1 MTQFLSYAIP
11 GLPYGCVF
19 ALMAVGLVLTYQTSG
34 VFNLAYGAQAYASAL
49 IFYVCVNAGW
59 PNWAAF
65 LAAVVVVAPLLGL
78 AMDRFLYRFIRSA
91 PVLVKLVSALGMLIV
106 IPSALQLIFGNQAR
120 LAPPSLWLAPGSVYF
135 HLAGDAI
142 NGTELSTVIVTLAVV
157 LLLSLMSHF
166 TQIGLRMRAMAESP
180 RMVQLAG
187 INSERVGVA
196 IWVLSSFLA
205 GLAGVLLA
213 PLFAELQA
221 LNFTELLVAAIAAAA
236 LGSLTSLPLAFWGG
250 IGLGVIQELLG
261 GYLPSGTVLS
271 SGLRPALPF
280 VVLIV
285 LLLALPG
292 LRERWFHD
300 DPLAGCDPPPPPMAA
315 TIGGHGLEE
324 LLRGGGSL
332 VLAVFFVSCL
342 TWVPSNWT
350 FTLTQG
356 IAYSIIFLSIVLL
369 TGMSGQ
375 ISLCQATFAGI
386 GAFTCAQLATHFGLS
401 VFMGIVAGGAVAA
414 AVGVV
419 VAMPALRLGGLALAL
434 ATLAFGL
441 LADNVGFQYSWSGNG
456 ETGVNIPRPQL
467 GSLNFTSGKAFFV
480 LAFILLIVCSA
491 VVLAI
496 RQGTTGREL
505 AAMRGSELAAASIG
519 TNLAKLKITVF
530 AVAAALAGVGGAMYG
545 SLQGTVSPDDFNSFL
560 SLVFMVVVVTTGV
573 YTVQGAIQAGMAYVI
588 LYQVLDYLPSQW
600 RNLFPILFGLAR
612 SPTRS
617 IRRVSWNGR
626 SAEWS
631 RRSSPGA
638 STRKRSAEMALLE
651 ATGISKRYGGIVVL
665 DDVSVVIDPGEA
677 VGLVGPNG
685 AGKTTLFDCL
695 NGVRHFD
702 SGEISFDGRR
712 VERLPVYRRA
722 RLGIGRTFQRLELF
736 AGMSPREHLMV
747 AERVHR
753 GDGRLWKDLI
763 GRGRAGVPVPRVE
776 ELLVELGLEAVADD
790 PIESLSQGHG
800 RLVDHLANLRNQQ
813 VGADSSVAH
822 DCLPKRRMQSGIL
835 AAKRGR
841 YFCI

>member
-1 MTQFLSYAIP
+1 VTQFLSYAIP

-59 PNWAAF
+59 PSWAGF
-65 LAAVVVVAPLLGL
+65 LAAVVVAAPLLGL

-91 PVLVKLVSALGMLIV
+91 PVLVKLVSALGMLIA
-106 IPSALQLIFGNQAR
+106 IPSALQLIFGSQER
-120 LAPPSLWLAPGSVYF
+120 LAPPSLWLPPDSVYF
-135 HLAGDAI
+135 HVAGDAI

-157 LLLSLMSHF
+157 LLASLMSHF

-221 LNFTELLVAAIAAAA
+221 LNFTDLLVAAIAAAA

-250 IGLGVIQELLG
+250 IGLGVVQELLG
-261 GYLPSGTVLS
+261 GYLPSGSVLS

-280 VVLIV
+280 AVLIV

-300 DPLAGCDPPPPPMAA
+300 DPLSACDPPPPPMAA
-315 TIGGHGLEE
+315 AIGGHGLEE
-324 LLRGGGSL
+324 LLRGGGWA

-342 TWVPSNWT
+342 TWVPGNWT

-356 IAYSIIFLSIVLL
+356 LAYSIIFLSIVLL

-375 ISLCQATFAGI
+375 ISLCQAAFAGI
-386 GAFTCAQLATHFGLS
+386 GAFTCAQLVSHFGIS
-401 VFMGIVAGGAVAA
+401 VFVGIVAGGAVAA
-414 AVGVV
+414 VVGVV

-441 LADNVGFQYSWSGNG
+441 LADNVGFQFPWSGNG
-456 ETGVNIPRPQL
+456 DSGVNIPRPQL

-480 LAFILLIVCSA
+480 LAFVLLIACAA

-530 AVAAALAGVGGAMYG
+530 AVAAALAGVGGALYG
-545 SLQGTVSPDDFNSFL
+545 SLQGTVSPNDFNSFL

-588 LYQVLDYLPSQW
+588 LYQVLDYLPSEW
-600 RNLFPILFGLAR
+600 RNLFPILFGLGAVTYALH
-612 SPTRS
+612 PEGVVEWQK
-617 IRRVSWNGR
+617 RRVV
-626 SAEWS
+626 E
-631 RRSSPGA
+631 
-638 STRKRSAEMALLE
+638 
-651 ATGISKRYGGIVVL
+651 IVVGWCKH
-665 DDVSVVIDPGEA
+665 PEA
-677 VGLVGPNG
+677 VG
-685 AGKTTLFDCL
+685 
-695 NGVRHFD
+695 
-702 SGEISFDGRR
+702 
-712 VERLPVYRRA
+712 
-722 RLGIGRTFQRLELF
+722 
-736 AGMSPREHLMV
+736 
-747 AERVHR
+747 
-753 GDGRLWKDLI
+753 
-763 GRGRAGVPVPRVE
+763 
-776 ELLVELGLEAVADD
+776 
-790 PIESLSQGHG
+790 
-800 RLVDHLANLRNQQ
+800 
-813 VGADSSVAH
+813 
-822 DCLPKRRMQSGIL
+822 
-835 AAKRGR
+835 
-841 YFCI
+841 